1 MEIKDLENNLQLSP
15 LLAINPTIET
25 YGKRVEIK
33 IVDSQL
39 APNTTYKIALGNALV
54 DNREATPYPDFVYT
68 FSTGAYFDSLTLHGD
83 VIDAVT
89 GKPDT
94 AALVVLYQ
102 EGEPDSAVVRKKPF
116 YATKVDASGHF
127 SFSALPQRPFNI
139 YAIQETNNNYIY
151 DYGVEK
157 IGFLDHKVIP
167 AINDDSSY
175 TFYLF
180 NDYLDTA
187 SISNEDTTVTSKKS
201 FSQRSAKPQAGAKG
215 KNNIGYRVNA
225 DTTNREARSF
235 ELTQPL
241 VIDLFTEISSL
252 DTGKVYLSY
261 ENGAIEVEAV
271 QKVAVDS
278 GKIKLSTQWQPDKI
292 YTLRLV
298 KGWAKDTSG
307 NELSPGKYFFRTKR
321 EDDYGTLKL
330 HISSQYFGEQFVLFV
345 YSQADSIYQ
354 KPITDTL
361 ITIPLLKPG
370 NYGMRII
377 RDENKNGKW
386 DAGNFFAKKQPEN
399 VIPYSAEIILKAGWE
414 NEIDFVPVTTAG
426 SKTPAE
432 AKEKETDAGAKE
444 PGENVPAKENQEDDT
459 QK

>member
-1 MEIKDLENNLQLSP
+1 METRELEKNLQLSP
-15 LLAINPTIET
+15 LLAISPSVET

-39 APNTTYKIALGNALV
+39 APNTTYKIMLGNALV
-54 DNREATPYPDFVYT
+54 DNREATPYANFVYT
-68 FSTGAYFDSLTLHGD
+68 FSTGAYFDSLELHGN
-83 VIDAVT
+83 VVDAET

-94 AALVVLYQ
+94 ATLVVLYQ
-102 EGEPDSAVVRKKPF
+102 EGESDSAVIRKKPF
-116 YATKVDASGHF
+116 YATKVDASGNF

-139 YAIQETNNNYIY
+139 YAIQETSNNYIY

-167 AINDDSSY
+167 AINSDSSY

-180 NDYLDTA
+180 KDYLDTT
-187 SISNEDTTVTSKKS
+187 SIAHKDTTVTSRKT
-201 FSQRSAKPQAGAKG
+201 FSQRSAKPQAGTKG

-225 DTTNREARSF
+225 DTTNRETRSF

-241 VIDLFTEISSL
+241 IIDLFTEISSL

-261 ENGAIEVEAV
+261 ENGSIEVEAV
-271 QKVAVDS
+271 QKVKVDS

-307 NELSPGKYFFRTKR
+307 NELPPGKYFFRTKR
-321 EDDYGTLKL
+321 EDDYGMLKL

-345 YSQADSIYQ
+345 YSQVDSIYQ
-354 KPITDTL
+354 KPITDSL

-386 DAGNFFAKKQPEN
+386 DPGNFFTKKQPEK
-399 VIPYSAEIILKAGWE
+399 VIPYSAEIVLKAGWE
-414 NEIDFVPVTTAG
+414 NEIDFMPVTTR
-426 SKTPAE
+426 SKTRSE
-432 AKEKETDAGAKE
+432 VKEKETGTEAKE
-444 PGENVPAKENQEDDT
+444 PGENAPSKEET
-459 QK
+459 GGEEQK